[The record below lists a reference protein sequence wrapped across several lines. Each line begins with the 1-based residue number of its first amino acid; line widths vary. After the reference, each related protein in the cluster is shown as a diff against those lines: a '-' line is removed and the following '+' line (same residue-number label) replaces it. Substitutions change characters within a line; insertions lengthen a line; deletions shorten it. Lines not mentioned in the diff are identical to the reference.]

1 MEGKSFFKIK
11 SIKLQNPDTCELY
24 MENVDDA
31 SVKGWIINSN
41 GSLIHR
47 FHEHLNTLCSAEN
60 PFQRLLELKQFY
72 RVEVLH

>member
-1 MEGKSFFKIK
+1 MPDKSFFKIK
-11 SIKLQNPDTCELY
+11 SIRLQNQCTCELY

-31 SVKGWIINSN
+31 SVKGWVINSN

-47 FHEHLNTLCSAEN
+47 FHEHLNTLCTAEN

-72 RVEVLH
+72 NVEVLS